1 MAQLLN
7 MIRSKNVA
15 NAWSCESIDQSLT
28 MTTIFRP
35 LCRWE
40 TKYIKESD
48 KRNKFLLRYVLLY
61 KTKVQRN
68 PIAFL
73 VKKIYE
79 FLETQEYSL
88 NWLEETAVRWFLN
101 EMKTNIP
108 TKWERRGLGEG
119 KKKVHQGPTFFAK
132 RLHHSSRNRQD
143 FLPATTMVLN
153 QQSIYHQAFF
163 IHDCRAHVDAIEIQ

>member
-88 NWLEETAVRWFLN
+88 N
-101 EMKTNIP
+101 
-108 TKWERRGLGEG
+108 
-119 KKKVHQGPTFFAK
+119 
-132 RLHHSSRNRQD
+132 
-143 FLPATTMVLN
+143 
-153 QQSIYHQAFF
+153 
-163 IHDCRAHVDAIEIQ
+163 